1 MSDIRHAAVITGAS
15 SGIGLAYA
23 QQLSQ
28 RGYDLILV
36 ARRKDRL
43 EQLAFTLEEHSR
55 SAVTTIVADLANEA
69 DLRRVQGVFS
79 ERKDISVL
87 VNNAGVGAL
96 GPISKVDVNSL
107 ENLVKVNVLALTTL
121 SKAALSAF
129 KARGHGLLVNIASV
143 IALGPSATAAAY
155 GGSKAYV
162 LNFSRSL
169 EQEYTEGGITV
180 QTILPGPVKSEFF
193 SASGVA
199 SPGFPEELFM
209 SADTLVETALRAFDM
224 KETVTFPT
232 LADTASWAEFEGA
245 RKKFYKSVLMTGK
258 PAARYALAK

>member
-23 QQLSQ
+23 RQLSQ

-36 ARRKDRL
+36 ARRKERL

-55 SAVTTIVADLANEA
+55 SNVTTIVADLSIEA
-69 DLRRVQGVFS
+69 DLRRVQNVFA
-79 ERKDISVL
+79 ERGDISVL

-96 GPISKVDVNSL
+96 GPTSKVDASAV

-121 SKAALSAF
+121 SLAALSAF
-129 KARGHGLLVNIASV
+129 KARGHGLLVNIASI
-143 IALGPSATAAAY
+143 IALGPSATAGAY
-155 GGSKAYV
+155 SGSKAYV

-169 EQEYTEGGITV
+169 EQEYAESGITV

-193 SASGVA
+193 AASGVT
-199 SPGFPEELFM
+199 SPGMPEDLFM
-209 SADTLVETALRAFDM
+209 SADTLVETAMRAVDM
-224 KETVTFPT
+224 KENVTFPT
-232 LADTASWAEFEGA
+232 LADVALWTEFESA
-245 RKKFYKSVLMTGK
+245 RKKFYKSVLVTGK
-258 PAARYALAK
+258 PAARYASGK

>member
-1 MSDIRHAAVITGAS
+1 MSSKRHTAVITGAS
-15 SGIGLAYA
+15 SGIGMAYA
-23 QQLSQ
+23 RQLAE

-36 ARRKDRL
+36 ARRKERL
-43 EQLAFTLEEHSR
+43 EQLAFTVEEHSK
-55 SAVTTIVADLANEA
+55 SSVTTIVANLADEA
-69 DLRRVQGVFS
+69 DLRRVEHVFS
-79 ERKDISVL
+79 EREDISVL

-96 GPISKVDVNSL
+96 GPTSRTNISSL

-121 SKAALSAF
+121 SVAALTAF
-129 KARGHGLLVNIASV
+129 KARGHGLLVNIASI

-155 GGSKAYV
+155 SGSKAYV

-169 EQEYTEGGITV
+169 EQEYADSGITV

-209 SADTLVETALRAFDM
+209 SADTLVDTALRAFDM

-232 LADTASWAEFEGA
+232 LAETALWTEFKEA
-245 RKKFYKSVLMTGK
+245 RKKFYKSVLVTGR